1 MLRHLDVEAF
11 DIPGE
16 PMPTDEFFARLGRG
30 EIPFEPFAM
39 ESQWGTTW
47 FEVSGRI
54 DLDAAAGRK
63 VELVVD
69 LGWLHHRGPGFQ
81 AEGLVYRAGSFMI
94 APKHGGDLYVS
105 VEDYASNVTE
115 PVRIPTADEMEDLSV
130 DDPTQPDAAR
140 SLIEAVD
147 GEAQADG
154 EQTRSVKVSVRDS
167 FGNPLPG
174 VEVAFTLPEGIASA
188 LDGAAITVVTGS
200 DGRATIAVT
209 SQTAGE
215 YVIDASVN
223 GATIGDGATVTFSAV
238 PGTSQD
244 PDDDTDDADGD
255 QQDGTHNQG
264 TAGGGADQ
272 NATGPLSSTGSAI
285 IAVIVV
291 TVACVAAGAGIM
303 LRRRRSS

>member
-1 MLRHLDVEAF
+1 M
-11 DIPGE
+11 
-16 PMPTDEFFARLGRG
+16 
-30 EIPFEPFAM
+30 
-39 ESQWGTTW
+39 
-47 FEVSGRI
+47 
-54 DLDAAAGRK
+54 
-63 VELVVD
+63 
-69 LGWLHHRGPGFQ
+69 
-81 AEGLVYRAGSFMI
+81 
-94 APKHGGDLYVS
+94 
-105 VEDYASNVTE
+105 
-115 PVRIPTADEMEDLSV
+115 
-130 DDPTQPDAAR
+130 
-140 SLIEAVD
+140 
-147 GEAQADG
+147 
-154 EQTRSVKVSVRDS
+154 SVRDS

-238 PGTSQD
+238 PGTPQD
-244 PDDDTDDADGD
+244 PDDDTDDGDDDQQTDGDDADGD